1 MLNLIFITPLLG
13 LLRNYSK
20 YKKINPLLFVRT
32 PFIYFFLFIL
42 TQTNNIWKI
51 LIIERWLMLS
61 IKTLISIYKMDY
73 YRNKEK
79 YIKKYGLKYN

>member
-51 LIIERWLMLS
+51 LIIERWLMLF